1 MEQRSCMRKKKKKST
16 KSSPEKVTRLGN
28 MDGFNNLIDVHTQ
41 ALENNSLKII
51 EALEVLSTKHLRCR
65 EMEEFNKIKGKLNRI
80 DKELKNLGD

>member
-1 MEQRSCMRKKKKKST
+1 MRKKKKKST
-16 KSSPEKVTRLGN
+16 KSSLEKVTRLGN
-28 MDGFNNLIDVHTQ
+28 SDGFNNLIDVHTQ

-51 EALEVLSTKHLRCR
+51 EALEILSTKHLKCR